1 MNFYQIENS
10 KIVPAGGTKVI
21 KRDELKAF
29 FAAEEIISKSE
40 ELAAEI
46 REKAEISYKQRYD
59 EGFEKGQNDGKMEY
73 SDKILELIMSQVD
86 TLAELEND
94 MAGVVVDSVK
104 KIIGELPSNEQI
116 TRVVRKAINTVR
128 GMKRLIVR
136 VSADDEPAVR
146 EDLQMLLVSPDGS
159 SGYIELVADATLH
172 HGDCIM
178 ETSMGIVNASLDFQ
192 IDMLKQSINNRIQ
205 QKNME

>member
-1 MNFYQIENS
+1 MNFYHIENS
-10 KIVPAGGTKVI
+10 RIVPAGGTKVI
-21 KRDELKAF
+21 KRDELKDF

-192 IDMLKQSINNRIQ
+192 IDMLRQSINNRIQ

>member
-10 KIVPAGGTKVI
+10 RIVPAGGTKVI
-21 KRDELKAF
+21 KRDELKDV

-86 TLAELEND
+86 SLAELEND

>member
-1 MNFYQIENS
+1 MNHYHVENS
-10 KIVPAGGTKVI
+10 KIVPDGSTKII

-29 FAAEEIISKSE
+29 FTADEIISKSE
-40 ELAAEI
+40 ELAAQI
-46 REKAEISYKQRYD
+46 KEKAEIYYKQRYD
-59 EGFEKGQNDGKMEY
+59 EGYEKGQTDGKMEY
-73 SDKILELIMSQVD
+73 ADKIMDLIMSQVD

-94 MAGVVVDSVK
+94 MAGVVIDSVK

-116 TRVVRKAINTVR
+116 IRVVRKAINTVR
-128 GMKRLIVR
+128 GMKHLIVR
-136 VSADDEPAVR
+136 VSVDDEPAVR

-192 IDMLKQSINNRIQ
+192 IDMLRQSINNRIQ